1 MIVADHLIPLT
12 DSLRNQFAKGSVAD
26 KAYFC
31 TGDEQME
38 DIPAGSIALIFADP
52 VANNRYASEMLA
64 LLGQMFPSWEA
75 IKVVVLGNLITSDNN
90 NYNCSSF
97 TEVIEKALKSGL
109 YPIVISSESNYAK
122 IICEV
127 YSRISPLQLGFI
139 SPALSSHLPNGLPN
153 LVGMVDDFGLSKDNS
168 ISVIANQVYYSD
180 SSWESNMKGTY
191 YQQARLGAIRTAMPS
206 AEPLL
211 RDSNLLF
218 VDLNS
223 VRNSDFSSTSS
234 PTPNGLYAEEICQ
247 LMRYAGYSDNLKCMF
262 ISGFDTL
269 KLTENEID
277 ITLVAQLLWHALD
290 GLASRK
296 NELPGLTSFLSKEFY
311 LDLGEQEPLTLNFMQ
326 SQNTGRWWLY
336 VPTANGAGR
345 WIACDA
351 EDYERAKHHELP
363 YRWICL
369 YNLIG

>member
-12 DSLRNQFAKGSVAD
+12 DSLRNLFVKGSVAD

-31 TGDEQME
+31 TGDEQIE

-52 VANNRYASEMLA
+52 AANNRYASEILA
-64 LLGQMFPSWEA
+64 SLGRMFPSWEG
-75 IKVVVLGNLITSDNN
+75 IKVVVLGNLITSDNSG
-90 NYNCSSF
+90 YNCSSF
-97 TEVIEKALKSGL
+97 AEVIEKALKSGL
-109 YPIVISSESNYAK
+109 YPIVISSELAYAK
-122 IICEV
+122 VFCEV

-139 SPALSSHLPNGLPN
+139 SPALCSRLPNGLPN
-153 LVGMVDDFGLSKDNS
+153 LIGMAGDLELSKNNS
-168 ISVIANQVYYSD
+168 ISIIASQVYYAD
-180 SSWESNMKGTY
+180 SSWESNIKGTY
-191 YQQARLGAIRTAMPS
+191 YQQARLGAIRAAMQS

-218 VDLNS
+218 VDLNA
-223 VRNSDFSSTSS
+223 VRNSDFTSASS

-247 LMRYAGYSDNLKCMF
+247 LMRYAGYSDNLKSMF
-262 ISGFDTL
+262 ISGFDTP

-277 ITLVAQLLWHALD
+277 ITLVAQLLWYALD

-296 NELPGLTSFLSKEFY
+296 NELPGLTSFASKEFY

-336 VPTANGAGR
+336 VPTANSAGR

-363 YRWICL
+363 YRWISL